1 MAKKFKKLIR
11 SEKPDL
17 IIGTHPFPM
26 IALST
31 LKKTLIYIIMNQMLT
46 QNIFINIIQIPLM
59 FLLLFLY

>member
-1 MAKKFKKLIR
+1 MEVYIDYLKQIFYQNEFKDNLLITFMAKKFKKLIR

-31 LKKTLIYIIMNQMLT
+31 LKKL
-46 QNIFINIIQIPLM
+46 
-59 FLLLFLY
+59 